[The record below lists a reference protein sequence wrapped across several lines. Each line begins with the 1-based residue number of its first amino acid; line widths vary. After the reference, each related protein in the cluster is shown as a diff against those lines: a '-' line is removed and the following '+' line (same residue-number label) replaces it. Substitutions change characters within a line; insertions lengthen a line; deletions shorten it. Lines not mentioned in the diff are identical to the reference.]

1 MASKQRYNTT
11 LWTIVII
18 FLVISASGILFLTF
32 YIPQGSGGKGVKIA
46 ILDTGINMDA
56 KIAGYKISNH
66 LGDRVILTKN
76 FATTEYGFD
85 KNYTI
90 VDDTDVQHGTVIALT
105 IAGKADGI
113 APESELIIGRC
124 VDSDGSA
131 SYEALLAAFLWAV
144 DEAEADIV
152 NISLGGEILYNDT
165 IVEAINRATLEKGV
179 LTVVSA
185 GNSGDDL
192 RYSLSSINGPADA
205 LQAISVG
212 AVDYLGVSY
221 YSSLGPLKDHRIKPD
236 LLDSGFALNVL
247 GTSFAAPKIAAKAAL
262 LLSWCR
268 EQGYVSSPGLL
279 KAALMR
285 SADANAEY
293 LAQYGGAG
301 FPSVEGAKKL
311 ITDAT
316 KVNDVPIL
324 SYILP
329 GELPFGI
336 SKVFQEDIWS
346 FPLTVISS
354 QEMVYTIT
362 SNIIT
367 PSESILSIASTFT
380 NNQSGILDCYIDVP
394 SDFTPTDNYFE
405 QIRFESQYDEIIH
418 LNISVEVLEPVVRIG
433 FDVYHSLWSI
443 DHLLGQFLEM
453 RDYLA
458 DESIALIEL
467 GSPENYTDL
476 SSYDAVILP
485 DPNSYGLRFNS
496 TNQIENFYRPFSN
509 DTITALVDF
518 VNDGNG
524 LFVLTTDDDSSNL
537 TETNRLLQNFNITAT
552 EFSIPSLEVDPSDGN
567 YDVVEITNFLQNH
580 PVTAGITSIDY
591 YGAILNITGDNAQE
605 IAWGNDAFSTLRP
618 VLAGFNTSLY
628 SSGRVLIS
636 GSNFMIDNWGINNKY
651 EATENLEFL
660 YNAISWITNTTF
672 DLHISSNPSQ
682 SDVFTIYKNSPK
694 QLGINTVT
702 IINSVQSISILNFGI
717 TLNVIALAEE
727 KKKKFFSF

>member
-11 LWTIVII
+11 LWTIIII
-18 FLVISASGILFLTF
+18 FLVISASGILFLAF

-56 KIAGYKISNH
+56 KIVGYKVSNH
-66 LGDRVILTKN
+66 LSDRVILTKN

-85 KNYTI
+85 QNYTI
-90 VDDTDVQHGTVIALT
+90 VDDTDVLHGTVIALT

-124 VDSDGSA
+124 VDSDGTA

-144 DEAEADIV
+144 NEADADIV

-165 IVEAINRATLEKGV
+165 IVEAINQATIEKGV

-185 GNSGDDL
+185 GNSGDNL
-192 RYSLSSINGPADA
+192 RYSLSSINGPANA
-205 LQAISVG
+205 LQAIAVG
-212 AVDYLGVSY
+212 AVDYLGVSS

-247 GTSFAAPKIAAKAAL
+247 GTSFAAPKIAAKAAV

-268 EQGYVSSPGLL
+268 EQGYISSPGLL

-285 SADANAEY
+285 STTVNDDY
-293 LAQYGGAG
+293 LEQYGGAG
-301 FPSVEGAKKL
+301 FPSVDEAKKI

-324 SYILP
+324 TYILP
-329 GELPFGI
+329 RELPFGI
-336 SKVFQEDIWS
+336 SEVFQGDIWS
-346 FPLTVISS
+346 FPLTIISS
-354 QEMVYTIT
+354 QEMDYTIT
-362 SNIIT
+362 SHLSSGDSII
-367 PSESILSIASTFT
+367 SIASTFT

-394 SDFTPTDNYFE
+394 SNYTPTDNYFE
-405 QIRFESQYDEIIH
+405 QLTFKSQYDEIIH
-418 LNISVEVLEPVVRIG
+418 LNISVDVLAPKVRIG

-453 RDYLA
+453 RNYLA

-467 GSPENYTDL
+467 GHSENYTDL

-496 TNQIENFYRPFSN
+496 TIQIENFYRPFSN

-518 VNDGNG
+518 VNNGNG
-524 LFVLTTDDDSSNL
+524 LFVLTTDEDSSNI
-537 TETNRLLQNFNITAT
+537 TETNRLLQNFNITVT
-552 EFSIPSLEVDPSDGN
+552 GFSIPSIEVDPSDGN
-567 YDVVEITNFLQNH
+567 YDVTEITNFLANH
-580 PVTAGITSIDY
+580 PVTAGISSIDY
-591 YGAILNITGDNAQE
+591 YGAILNITGDNVQE
-605 IAWGNDAFSTLRP
+605 IAWGYDVTSTLQP

-628 SSGRVLIS
+628 SSGRVLVS
-636 GSNFMIDNWGINNKY
+636 GSNFMLDNWGINNEY
-651 EATENLEFL
+651 EATDNLDFL
-660 YNAISWITNTTF
+660 YNVISWITNTTF
-672 DLHISSNPSQ
+672 DLHISSDPSP
-682 SDVFTIYKNSPK
+682 SDVFTSYKTSLQ
-694 QLGINTVT
+694 QLV
-702 IINSVQSISILNFGI
+702 INSVTTINSGQPINILNFGI
-717 TLNVIALAEE
+717 TLNVISLIEE
-727 KKKKFFSF
+727 KKNRFFSF